1 MSIQNYLTM
10 IQHIALT
17 INNRDELK
25 NFYKDVFMSE
35 MHHQF
40 SLTPDLSRMIFNR
53 DGNFDVAVMR
63 TDEVEFELFLTDEIE
78 KKVFSHACLSFENSR
93 QIMEKAQKAGYR
105 TVIKPRNDGY
115 DTYFIWD
122 KSGNLFEI
130 KEKQ

>member
-1 MSIQNYLTM
+1 M

-25 NFYKDVFMSE
+25 NFYKDVFMVE
-35 MHHQF
+35 IHHQF
-40 SLTPDLSRMIFNR
+40 SLTRDLSRMIFNR
-53 DGNFDVAVMR
+53 EGDFNVVVMR
-63 TDEVEFELFLTDEIE
+63 NDEMEFELFLTDEVE
-78 KKVFSHACLSFENSR
+78 KKVFSHVCLGFKNSR
-93 QIMEKAQKAGYR
+93 QVMEKAQKAGYR